1 MCIVHCVY
9 TPRNF
14 IAWPGWADAQPGEL
28 QQRTQQVFSAIVEQQ
43 MYPLTG
49 NYLRK

>member
-1 MCIVHCVY
+1 MHS
-9 TPRNF
+9 PSNF
-14 IAWPGWADAQPGEL
+14 IAWSGWTDAQPGEL
-28 QQRTQQVFSAIVEQQ
+28 QQRTQQVLSVIVEQQ